1 MFVHSFNEVSFCELL
16 FQGSLQCGDEACGC
30 EEWCWRY
37 AASIV
42 VKDDEGQQETFT
54 LFEV

>member
-1 MFVHSFNEVSFCELL
+1 MHLFDEVPFCELL

-42 VKDDEGQQETFT
+42 VKDKGGQQETFT
-54 LFEV
+54 LFEG